1 MARLHTPILLTLA
14 IVAGALGACDK
25 NSGEAETREGFLP
38 VFLTSAPSASAQT
51 SAPSARQVLTAL
63 PAPASPP
70 DPLLTA
76 RLSREEGAKAEATE
90 AASVQA
96 VRADN
101 ALVEKM
107 AQDLAGDPLLLA
119 RQRDLCGPNNTKVLT
134 RLQTEGYP
142 ERPESYAF
150 RLACIATDRAESQR
164 QVSGVK
170 DTHAL

>member
-101 ALVEKM
+101 ALVGKM
-107 AQDLAGDPLLLA
+107 AQDLA
-119 RQRDLCGPNNTKVLT
+119 GPNNTKVLT